1 MKIILFTNTTFI
13 RLAFGVIATGHFH
26 FRDNETDDM
35 SVYQSSPI
43 GVKLFSYVNT
53 FVEFILITQFLHR
66 NQGERSET
74 THFLLWFI
82 QQKAVLVLIEEKS
95 VHNMQPNYS
104 FLFVRKVVHISW
116 IHICKVLNAISTDLN
131 VKK

>member
-1 MKIILFTNTTFI
+1 MRRTTCQCT
-13 RLAFGVIATGHFH
+13 RAV
-26 FRDNETDDM
+26 
-35 SVYQSSPI
+35 
-43 GVKLFSYVNT
+43 LFSYVNT

-74 THFLLWFI
+74 AHFLLWFI
-82 QQKAVLVLIEEKS
+82 QQKAVFVLIEEKS

-131 VKK
+131 IKNNQLQYPLQSTISGLDTRKSAILATLERKH